1 MLLYKKI
8 FFKFLYSFLKIF
20 INLKKSFKLTFLLL
34 LDAITIL
41 FSIYLVGF
49 IFDNSDFLYIK
60 LLNPVLVISCIFLSI
75 FIFFLTG
82 QYNTLSKYINSSAI
96 FSILTR
102 NFLII
107 PIFLFF
113 NFFKEANN
121 LELKAYFLFWLIN
134 SFMISF
140 SRFALK
146 EANGVFEK
154 LSSNKNNLVAI
165 YGAGAAGAQ
174 LANTLTMTAN
184 YKVIAF
190 FDDSKI
196 LQGRKLYGIPI
207 YSPNKII
214 KFKDKISQVLFAI
227 PSLDKKKS
235 IKIIKRVQNFEI
247 PILKVPSIEAL
258 TKGIE
263 KIDSLRPIE
272 IEDLLGR
279 EKVEPSKELLETS
292 IKNKNICI
300 SGAAGSIGTELCKQ
314 VINHRPKSLIMID
327 SSETNLYNLEEE
339 ISQIQKLNCEIKLF
353 YFLGNVKDTLFLKDI
368 FLNRKID
375 IVYHAAAYKHVPIIE
390 KNPLSGIDNNVFS
403 TLSICQAAEAANVKK
418 IILISSDKAVRP
430 KNIMGASKRLGELI
444 FQAFTDKIN
453 YKNTNSSGKN
463 MPKFSIVRFGNVL
476 NSSGSVVPLFKKQI
490 LSGGPLTL
498 THKEII
504 RYFMTV
510 PEAAQ
515 LVIQATS
522 LSEGGEVF
530 LLDMGN
536 PVKILDLAKQMI
548 RLSGFSVKD
557 KENPN
562 GDIEIVVTGLRQ
574 GEKLYEELLIDAESQ
589 GTEHPLIFKANE
601 SYIPYEILIKKIS
614 SLENY
619 INNRDTKLVLK
630 LLSDLVPE
638 WRK

>member
-8 FFKFLYSFLKIF
+8 FLKFLYSFLKIF
-20 INLKKSFKLTFLLL
+20 INLKKSFKLSFLLL
-34 LDAITIL
+34 LDVITIL
-41 FSIYLVGF
+41 FSIFLVSF
-49 IFDNSDFLYIK
+49 IFDNSDFTYIK
-60 LLNPVLVISCIFLSI
+60 LLNPSLVISIFLSI
-75 FIFFLTG
+75 LIYFLTG
-82 QYNTLSKYINSSAI
+82 QYNSLSKYINSSAL
-96 FSILTR
+96 FSILSR
-102 NFLII
+102 NILII

-113 NFFKEANN
+113 NFFKEAINS
-121 LELKAYFLFWLIN
+121 ELKVYFLFWFIN

-146 EANGVFEK
+146 EANVLFEK
-154 LSSNKNNLVAI
+154 LTSKKNNLVAI

-174 LANTLTMTAN
+174 LANTLTMTAH
-184 YKVIAF
+184 YKIIAF

-214 KFKDKISQVLFAI
+214 TFKDKISQVLFAI

-235 IKIIKRVQNFEI
+235 VEIIKRVQNFEI

-279 EKVEPSKELLETS
+279 EKVEPRKELLES
-292 IKNKNICI
+292 WIKNKNICI

-314 VINHRPKSLIMID
+314 VINYRPKSLIMID

-339 ISQIQKLNCEIKLF
+339 ISQIQNLNCEVKLF
-353 YFLGNVKDTLFLKDI
+353 YFLGNVKDFSFLRDI
-368 FLNRKID
+368 FFHRKID

-403 TLSICQAAEAANVKK
+403 TLSICQAAVATHVKK

-430 KNIMGASKRLGELI
+430 KNIMGASKRLSELI
-444 FQAFTDKIN
+444 FQAFTDKFN
-453 YKNTNSSGKN
+453 YKHTNSSYEN
-463 MPKFSIVRFGNVL
+463 TPKFSIVRFGNVL

-498 THKEII
+498 THKDII

-522 LSEGGEVF
+522 LSQGGEVF

-536 PVKILDLAKQMI
+536 PMKILDLAKQMI

-562 GDIEIVVTGLRQ
+562 GDIEIIEKGLRP

-589 GTEHPLIFKANE
+589 ETEHPLIFKANE